1 MMKFETEDY
10 GSEKTILAFPDHY
23 VAMPQYFEKDSALA
37 VTVGDRKII
46 KGGTIYPSNDANA
59 VGVVF
64 QDLDVTNGDAN
75 GAVILHG
82 FINVNK
88 LPAAPTTA
96 AIAALNNITFLPVKK
111 TTIES
116 DIDTV
121 DTTDYANS
129 KVIVTVYGTDLTA
142 AATTASNWTVTDSN
156 ATNVVVSS
164 VRKVDNRTA
173 EITFATK
180 AETTAKAG
188 KFTISLGASAVANG
202 VASNAI
208 TLNATV

>member
-1 MMKFETEDY
+1 MMRFETENY

-23 VAMPQYFEKDSALA
+23 VAMPQYFEKGSSLA
-37 VTVGDRKII
+37 VEENGRKII

-82 FINVNK
+82 FININRIPV
-88 LPAAPTTA
+88 APTTA
-96 AIAALNNITFLPVKK
+96 AMTALNNITFLPVKK
-111 TTIES
+111 TAIES

-121 DTTDYANS
+121 NTKDYANS
-129 KVIVTVYGTDLTA
+129 KVTVDVYGTDLTA
-142 AATTASNWTVTDSN
+142 AATTASNWTVTDSEG
-156 ATNVVVSS
+156 TNVVVSN
-164 VRKVDNRTA
+164 VKKINNRQV

-180 AETTAKAG
+180 DSATAKAG

-202 VASNAI
+202 IGSNAI
-208 TLNATV
+208 TLYATV